1 MFRFKY
7 IEKFINSI
15 VVAIIYAFLHLLNC
29 FSPLEVHLLLN
40 QSDSHSKCTVKT
52 CKHFAFFYW
61 LTKEEW
67 WTRTYAQC
75 SLTACESEQE
85 QKKKCLK
92 LITTNGNFLS
102 NWFWCSRRKHKTKTN
117 RCALSSSSTTIATK
131 AAAKKKNHRKL
142 WRRQAEQKPPCYR
155 RHTNGIEWESQLY
168 NEWNERIRWW
178 MSSEWNHRRKQV
190 NNKRQAKSFLKLISH
205 FLTKLNIYCRH

>member
-1 MFRFKY
+1 M
-7 IEKFINSI
+7 
-15 VVAIIYAFLHLLNC
+15 
-29 FSPLEVHLLLN
+29 
-40 QSDSHSKCTVKT
+40 HSKHVQTLCV
-52 CKHFAFFYW
+52 FYW

-131 AAAKKKNHRKL
+131 AAAKKKAIANSGDDKQNKNLRVIGVTPMAL
-142 WRRQAEQKPPCYR
+142 NESRNFI
-155 RHTNGIEWESQLY
+155 TNGTKGFADEWVQ
-168 NEWNERIRWW
+168 NEIIGENKWTTNDK
-178 MSSEWNHRRKQV
+178 RKV
-190 NNKRQAKSFLKLISH
+190 FSNWSPIF
-205 FLTKLNIYCRH
+205 